1 MEQLAPAPMAAH
13 ETRNRIAG
21 STGGEF
27 LAFRLGQEE
36 YGVQILKV
44 QELRSYE
51 NVTTIANAPS
61 FFKGVINLRG
71 SIVPI
76 IDMRIKFNLAN
87 PTYDQFTVVVILS
100 VCSHIIG
107 MVVDSVSDVLTLAP
121 GDIKPAPEMGAA
133 FDTQYLIGLGTI
145 DQRML
150 MLIDIERLM
159 SSDDINLIARAAA

>member
-1 MEQLAPAPMAAH
+1 MNQMAPASEPA
-13 ETRNRIAG
+13 NPNKAG
-21 STGGEF
+21 GEGTGAEF

-51 NVTTIANAPS
+51 NVTSIANAPN
-61 FFKGVINLRG
+61 FIKGVINLRG

-76 IDMRIKFNLAN
+76 IDMRLKFNLGN

-100 VCSHIIG
+100 VANHIIG
-107 MVVDSVSDVLTLAP
+107 MVVDSVSDVITLSP

-150 MLIDIERLM
+150 MLVDIEKLM
-159 SSDDINLIARAAA
+159 SSDDIQLIAKTAA